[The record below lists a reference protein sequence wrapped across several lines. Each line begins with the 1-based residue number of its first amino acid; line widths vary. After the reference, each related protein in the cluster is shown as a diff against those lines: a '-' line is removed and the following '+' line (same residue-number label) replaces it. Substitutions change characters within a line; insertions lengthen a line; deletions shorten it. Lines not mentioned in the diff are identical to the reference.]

1 MVRETHQQTLIRR
14 CLQQPPISRCFS
26 AFRQSFLPA
35 PPSILQR
42 SSRSSVSSVSKRG
55 EEKLFPPMS
64 GEKMASRARRRGRRE
79 FLKNWTGE
87 REKRSRFEATMAV
100 IIVDAEISILRLMH
114 RPETRV
120 PLCVYRGG
128 GREIRA
134 RNHRRVS
141 GKLRRREPTR
151 NHHKGSVLPLIPRVT
166 YLVRHII
173 RFPPIVPARQTNFL
187 FV

>member
-1 MVRETHQQTLIRR
+1 M
-14 CLQQPPISRCFS
+14 
-26 AFRQSFLPA
+26 
-35 PPSILQR
+35 
-42 SSRSSVSSVSKRG
+42 
-55 EEKLFPPMS
+55 
-64 GEKMASRARRRGRRE
+64 
-79 FLKNWTGE
+79 KNWTGE

-120 PLCVYRGG
+120 PLSVYRGG
-128 GREIRA
+128 GEREREIRA